1 MTKNSFTHD
10 NLALTVSFCFSS
22 RKRLKMWAPGCK
34 CSSHSRYS
42 INVKKKT
49 ECKNNITFVQCF
61 PAYPFTQA
69 LSVFIGSLQYL
80 GINHRN
86 WMMYQWRFKMHSSS
100 SSSMYSASFSPV
112 VFSLLL
118 WRASCMLSP
127 SYRSCTLRA
136 ILCTMTAC
144 SMNPVSMVC
153 FLLRYHFMLHFF
165 FFFAKLAWRKY
176 WRKYIYHRYKD
187 GSSCCLMKY

>member
-1 MTKNSFTHD
+1 MQKQHH
-10 NLALTVSFCFSS
+10 FC
-22 RKRLKMWAPGCK
+22 A
-34 CSSHSRYS
+34 
-42 INVKKKT
+42 V
-49 ECKNNITFVQCF
+49 CF
-61 PAYPFTQA
+61 PAYPFTHA

-136 ILCTMTAC
+136 ILCSMTAC
-144 SMNPVSMVC
+144 SMNPVSTVC
-153 FLLRYHFMLHFF
+153 FLCWIPLYAALFLFSFF
-165 FFFAKLAWRKY
+165 FFKIFLAKLAWRKY